1 MSCWPQC
8 RTSDA
13 GVAGCPLRCVHETG
27 CSLYMKQV
35 VLCTCHT
42 LFHLHETLCFLYMKQ
57 VVFPIGNTLFHLHET
72 HCDAWHLFFGSARR
86 MAGMCFKAFFCGHIL
101 KSRSS
106 TMAERLFNMHVCR
119 MCQCS
124 QSSVRMPTVLL
135 GCRKAMFSCS
145 APLRGALSMRRMPA
159 SSASFR
165 ALATPSSTQ
174 KAMWCMP

>member
-1 MSCWPQC
+1 MQRFSIFASFFVSTGEQC
-8 RTSDA
+8 LIGRCA
-13 GVAGCPLRCVHETG
+13 GLLTTMCIYHRLFPVHVTG
-27 CSLYMKQV
+27 
-35 VLCTCHT
+35 
-42 LFHLHETLCFLYMKQ
+42 CFLYMSHA
-57 VVFPIGNTLFHLHET
+57 VSPIGNRLFPVHET
-72 HCDAWHLFFGSARR
+72 HCDARHLFSGSARR
-86 MAGMCFKAFFCGHIL
+86 MAGMCFKAFSCRQIL

-106 TMAERLFNMHVCR
+106 TMAKRLFNMHVCP
-119 MCQCS
+119 MYQCS